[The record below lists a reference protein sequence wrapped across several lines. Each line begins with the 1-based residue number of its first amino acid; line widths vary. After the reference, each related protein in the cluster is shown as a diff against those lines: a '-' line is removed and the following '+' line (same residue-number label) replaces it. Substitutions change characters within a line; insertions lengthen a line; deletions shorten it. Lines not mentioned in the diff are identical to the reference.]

1 MQVNIPYLN
10 GADFDVISVTPILD
24 FSVTVPYITPT
35 MESYEMSIKEII
47 LRLEA
52 AIEDKDWEAVE
63 LLLEDLRLDNDDFNR
78 EYDQFSGED
87 EY

>member
-10 GADFDVISVTPILD
+10 GVDSDVISITPILD
-24 FSVTVPYITPT
+24 FSVKVPYITST
-35 MESYEMSIKEII
+35 MESYEMSTKDII

-63 LLLEDLRLDNDDFNR
+63 LLLEDLRLDGDYDR
-78 EYDQFSGED
+78 GYDQFGGD
-87 EY
+87 EEY

>member
-10 GADFDVISVTPILD
+10 GTDFDVISVTPILD
-24 FSVTVPYITPT
+24 FSITVPYISAT